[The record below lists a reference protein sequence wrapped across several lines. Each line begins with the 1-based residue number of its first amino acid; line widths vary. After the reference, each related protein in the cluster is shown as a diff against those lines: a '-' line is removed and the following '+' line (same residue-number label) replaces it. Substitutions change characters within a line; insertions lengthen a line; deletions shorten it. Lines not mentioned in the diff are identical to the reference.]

1 MNSIYFTT
9 PTYATFHIFVQ
20 ITRVGRDRDR
30 ALVFRGWS
38 RLCLHAASLS
48 TAEGGSVAARA
59 AARAVR
65 AKAMETEATAAAEKA
80 EAWRVSADMA
90 ASTDQTRGGVTEA
103 LPSVAELEGREEAMG
118 QVLREHREH
127 RAKMLVSHIAIDSKG
142 VSRRLGYR
150 VWYRIGYENGIIR
163 ALCTRW

>member
-1 MNSIYFTT
+1 MNSVYFTT
-9 PTYATFHIFVQ
+9 PTSATFPVFVQ

-30 ALVFRGWS
+30 VLVFRGWN

-48 TAEGGSVAARA
+48 TAEGASVAAMA

-65 AKAMETEATAAAEKA
+65 AEAAETEATAAAEKA
-80 EAWRVSADMA
+80 GACRVSADMA
-90 ASTDQTRGGVTEA
+90 ASTDQTQGGATEA

-127 RAKMLVSHIAIDSKG
+127 RAKMLVSRIAQDSKG
-142 VSRRLGYR
+142 VFCRLG
-150 VWYRIGYENGIIR
+150 
-163 ALCTRW
+163 